1 MSTASNRAE
10 RPRVLSKWWRL
21 KIERTTLEAL
31 TQLQRDELWSL
42 TCSVV
47 KRDRAEL
54 EAKLA
59 RCQALWLV
67 RSSAA
72 APIEGLFALRVWAS
86 PDPAKPVA
94 LMEVGLFWL
103 AAQLRGLH
111 LPVILGFLALLWAI
125 REYPNKR
132 RFFVGYAVTE
142 YTFLMLHRYLVAW
155 PHPDREIPPEL
166 QAELEPGLRALVGD
180 DWNPKTGI
188 RAGHGRLQY
197 KAIRPPGVYGSK
209 EMERLAAWYYARN
222 PGHAGGDGL
231 TMIVPVDLRQTV
243 SSFATVGR
251 ELARSLFGL
260 GRARVSRRS

>member
-1 MSTASNRAE
+1 MSTASNRAK
-10 RPRVLSKWWRL
+10 RQVLSKWWRL
-21 KIERTTLEAL
+21 KIERTTPGAL
-31 TQLQRDELWSL
+31 TPLQRDELWSL
-42 TCSVV
+42 TSSVV
-47 KRDRAEL
+47 NRDRAEF

-72 APIEGLFALRVWAS
+72 APIEGRFSFRVWAS
-86 PDPAKPVA
+86 PDPATPVV
-94 LMEVGLFWL
+94 LMEVGFLWL

-111 LPVILGFLALLWAI
+111 LPIILGFLALLWAI

-155 PHPDREIPPEL
+155 PHPDREIPPKL
-166 QAELEPGLRALVGD
+166 QAELEAGLRALMGD

-222 PGHAGGDGL
+222 PGHASGDGL

-251 ELARSLFGL
+251 ELAKSMLRL
-260 GRARVSRRS
+260 GKS